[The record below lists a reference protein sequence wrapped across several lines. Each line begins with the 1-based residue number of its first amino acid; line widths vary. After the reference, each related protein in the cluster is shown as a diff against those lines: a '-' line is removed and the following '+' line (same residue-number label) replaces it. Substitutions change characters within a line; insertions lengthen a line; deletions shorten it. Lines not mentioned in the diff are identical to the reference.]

1 MKRREALKKI
11 AAGAAATAAVAAPA
25 VAQSMPSVKWR
36 MGTSWP
42 KPLDLLLGANTS
54 LAKRVA
60 ELTDDKFQ
68 IQVFAAGEIVP
79 AFQVFDA
86 VQANTIECA
95 STLSSAYYGKRPSYA
110 FETGLAFGMNYRQQN
125 AWLFAGGGLKL
136 IREIFAKD
144 GIMSFPAGNVGTQ
157 MGGFYRKEIS
167 TVEDLKGLKFRIA
180 GLGGLIMSKL
190 GVVPQQIPAGDIYS
204 ALERGTI
211 DAAENVG
218 PHDDEKLGL
227 GKVARFYYYPGWWE
241 GSAQITNLV
250 GLKAWG
256 ELPKQYQFA
265 FETACNEQHMLMM
278 ANYDALNPIA
288 LRKLA
293 AQGVQFRSFSKPIM
307 DACYKATLDTFD
319 ELAAKDADFGRIYQ
333 SWKAFLGDSNLWF
346 RVAENTLD
354 AYRYAAS
361 AQAR

>member
-1 MKRREALKKI
+1 MKRRDALKGI
-11 AAGAAATAAVAAPA
+11 AAGAAATAVAAPA
-25 VAQSMPSVKWR
+25 VAQSAPTVKWR
-36 MGTSWP
+36 MAVSWP
-42 KPLDLLLGANTS
+42 RSLDILYGANTA

-68 IQVFAAGEIVP
+68 IQVFAGGEIVP

-95 STLSSAYYGKRPSYA
+95 STLSSAYYGKRPAYA

-144 GIMSFPAGNVGTQ
+144 NIMSFPAGNVGTQ
-157 MGGFYRKEIS
+157 MGGFYRREIS
-167 TVEDLKGLKFRIA
+167 TLEDLKGLKFRIA

-190 GVVPQQIPAGDIYS
+190 GVVPQQIPAADIYA

-227 GKVARFYYYPGWWE
+227 GKIARFYYYPGWWE
-241 GSAQITNLV
+241 GSAQITNLANM
-250 GLKAWG
+250 KTWN

-278 ANYDALNPIA
+278 ANYDAQNPIA

-293 AQGVQFRSFSKPIM
+293 AAGVQFRSFSKPIM
-307 DACYKATLDTFD
+307 DASYKATLETFD
-319 ELAAKDADFGRIYQ
+319 ELSAKDADFARIYTA
-333 SWKAFLGDSNLWF
+333 WKAFLGDSNLWF
-346 RVAENTLD
+346 RVAENSLD
-354 AYRYAAS
+354 GYRYAAS
-361 AQAR
+361 AQTR